1 MQLLCIVGFFR
12 QQAGHQDWRTQ
23 GIYSS
28 PMLTGAMWPHTRE
41 DMFLRNYGLN
51 NNAAGSEQ
59 TDQIHYNSA
68 AAANTY
74 NPWANLQ
81 PGT

>member
-1 MQLLCIVGFFR
+1 
-12 QQAGHQDWRTQ
+12 
-23 GIYSS
+23 
-28 PMLTGAMWPHTRE
+28 MWPHTRE

-51 NNAAGSEQ
+51 NNTAGSEQ